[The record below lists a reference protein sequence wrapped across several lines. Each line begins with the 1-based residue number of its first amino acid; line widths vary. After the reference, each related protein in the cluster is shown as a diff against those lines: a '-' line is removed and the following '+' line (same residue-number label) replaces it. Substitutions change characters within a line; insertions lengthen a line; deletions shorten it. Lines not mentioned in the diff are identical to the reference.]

1 MNFGIESDNPVVKQI
16 VEGAVPRPAQLAAA
30 RGILPLPHQ
39 DLLEVLVIFANSN
52 DAELAAGA
60 IETLASQDPHLLVG
74 SIKADSIPASVLAYY
89 ATRKNT
95 AKEVSEAI
103 VAHPKTPAESIAR
116 FASETTDGELLEL
129 VSLNQQLLIK
139 APAIIDA
146 IIANPH
152 RTSEAERR
160 AAETRREF
168 FEKERGQQQIA
179 AELRAQGKV
188 AAAEFIEQTELSDD
202 DAAFLAQFIE
212 VADSDVNDSWLGL
225 EYIEELYEETDEQ
238 RQAIANKILSEMTA
252 DNADMSS
259 ERVAMLNAIMRMG
272 MKDRVKLA
280 MKGDREAR
288 NILIRDPN
296 RIVAQAVV
304 NNPRITEQEI
314 EKIAAMRTIP
324 EEILRQ
330 IANSRQWSRSYSV
343 VHNIAR
349 NPRAP
354 IANVLTILSR
364 LHLKDLGALSGNKN
378 VSDAVRRQALR
389 LKQARSGGARS

>member
-1 MNFGIESDNPVVKQI
+1 MNFGIESENPVVKQI
-16 VEGAVPRPAQLAAA
+16 IERAVPRPAQLAAA
-30 RGILPLPHQ
+30 RGVLPLPHQ
-39 DLLEVLVIFANSN
+39 DLLEVLVAFATSE
-52 DAELAAGA
+52 DRELAAA
-60 IETLASQDPHLLVG
+60 ANETLISQDADMLVG
-74 SIKADSIPASVLAYY
+74 SIRTDNVPASVLDYY
-89 ATRKNT
+89 AALPSTPD
-95 AKEVSEAI
+95 EVCEAI
-103 VAHPKTPAESIAR
+103 VTHPKTPAESIAR
-116 FASETTDGELLEL
+116 FARETTKSDLLEL

-146 IIANPH
+146 IIANPN

-160 AAETRREF
+160 ASETRREF

-179 AELRAQGKV
+179 AELRAQGKE
-188 AAAEFIEQTELSDD
+188 AAAQFVEQADLSDD

-212 VADSDVNDSWLGL
+212 VADADVDDSWLGL

-252 DNADMSS
+252 DEADMSS
-259 ERVAMLNAIMRMG
+259 ERVAVLNAIMRMG
-272 MKDRVKLA
+272 MKDRVRLA

-296 RIVAQAVV
+296 RIVVQAVV

-314 EKIAAMRTIP
+314 EKIAAMRTVP
-324 EEILRQ
+324 EEILRF

-378 VSDAVRRQALR
+378 VSDAVRRQAFR
-389 LKQARSGGARS
+389 LKQSRSGNARS